1 MAGPY
6 EHLLDELDAQEV
18 QEGFSS
24 VDLLNFPP
32 AIASL
37 MGKFMRKN
45 GMTFTEISD
54 ELQQPSEITQ
64 KILDALLLKGFLLQ
78 AQDSQEHIVYKTK
91 FAAKTRRRA
100 QHSSERFFLDEL
112 TRE

>member
-32 AIASL
+32 AYRLIYGETYAQ
-37 MGKFMRKN
+37 KW
-45 GMTFTEISD
+45 MTFTEISD
-54 ELQQPSEITQ
+54 ELQHHQ
-64 KILDALLLKGFLLQ
+64 K
-78 AQDSQEHIVYKTK
+78 
-91 FAAKTRRRA
+91 
-100 QHSSERFFLDEL
+100 
-112 TRE
+112 